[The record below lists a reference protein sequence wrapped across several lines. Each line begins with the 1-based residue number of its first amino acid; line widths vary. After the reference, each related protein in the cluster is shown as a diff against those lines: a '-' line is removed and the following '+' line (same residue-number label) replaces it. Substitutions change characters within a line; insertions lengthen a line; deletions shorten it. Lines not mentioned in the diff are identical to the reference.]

1 MRYLDAS
8 VPLCVMTKEPKKYY
22 GRCVEIMNKI
32 EQGKESAVASVFTI
46 AEIGYILERREG
58 LAGEKLNEMLLSL
71 LDCLGLKLLDVEAIV
86 CREALELRSEYRIDF
101 VDAYNVL
108 TMRRNGIKEIYSLDE
123 HYDAF
128 TDIKRRI

>member
-22 GRCVEIMNKI
+22 ERCVGVVNKI
-32 EQGKESAVASVFTI
+32 EQGEESAAASVFTI
-46 AEIGYILERREG
+46 AEIGYILERRE
-58 LAGEKLNEMLLSL
+58 
-71 LDCLGLKLLDVEAIV
+71 
-86 CREALELRSEYRIDF
+86 ALELRSEYGIDF